1 MEGKRFASKADLARI
16 GVPED
21 FDEPLILVFKMV
33 SDNGANIKSA
43 WNQDGRWVPCFDHTL
58 ELCTLPVTWV
68 QKHQGD
74 ETIPKGSIAEAY
86 GHGRGIVGYLHVSP
100 IAESDF
106 HACQK
111 RCGLPQTNIDL
122 DVKTRWRTAHD
133 MGEQL
138 VYNKRAVLEMD
149 KNAKYKDPGETWGKN
164 KITMT
169 MWDFLEEGSAVLT
182 KAAEASQFLEG
193 DTYPTSSLV
202 IPMAFALMASSSPIE
217 QLKFH
222 NRAEDELNDDSL
234 NPVKVPHDALS
245 NKMQTARKLYHE
257 SLITRFDSD
266 VPRNVKQFWFIAA
279 LCDPRFK
286 KLVFKHDCLLTD
298 QMRARALLWF
308 KAEFNKNF
316 KGKVAAAAQPAAPPD
331 GPHQPHLKRRK
342 TSASG
347 FFAESDLEE
356 SEEEEAQGPYD
367 ELEAYLALPQIKYKT
382 ESDATEW
389 WRTHSKEFPNVA
401 VMARQYLGCPASS
414 AAVER
419 LFSQVGIAFA
429 AKRKRSE
436 AATLEDIMFTR
447 FNLP

>member
-111 RCGLPQTNIDL
+111 RCGLPQTKIDL

-133 MGEQL
+133 MGDQL
-138 VYNKRAVLEMD
+138 VYNKPAVLEMD

-169 MWDFLEEGSAVLT
+169 MWDFLEEGTAVLT

-193 DTYPTSSLV
+193 DKYPTSSLV
-202 IPMAFALMASSSPIE
+202 IPMAFALSLRVSSS
-217 QLKFH
+217 
-222 NRAEDELNDDSL
+222 S
-234 NPVKVPHDALS
+234 S
-245 NKMQTARKLYHE
+245 
-257 SLITRFDSD
+257 
-266 VPRNVKQFWFIAA
+266 
-279 LCDPRFK
+279 
-286 KLVFKHDCLLTD
+286 
-298 QMRARALLWF
+298 
-308 KAEFNKNF
+308 
-316 KGKVAAAAQPAAPPD
+316 
-331 GPHQPHLKRRK
+331 
-342 TSASG
+342 
-347 FFAESDLEE
+347 
-356 SEEEEAQGPYD
+356 
-367 ELEAYLALPQIKYKT
+367 
-382 ESDATEW
+382 
-389 WRTHSKEFPNVA
+389 
-401 VMARQYLGCPASS
+401 SS
-414 AAVER
+414 A
-419 LFSQVGIAFA
+419 IAL
-429 AKRKRSE
+429 RMS
-436 AATLEDIMFTR
+436 
-447 FNLP
+447 